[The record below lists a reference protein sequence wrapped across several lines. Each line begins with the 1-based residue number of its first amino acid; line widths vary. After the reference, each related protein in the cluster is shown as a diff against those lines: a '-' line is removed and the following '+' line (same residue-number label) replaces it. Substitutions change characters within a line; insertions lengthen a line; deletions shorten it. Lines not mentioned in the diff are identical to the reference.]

1 MKNILRY
8 DLLVSFYT
16 NRWKWL
22 SCFII
27 FGVITLLFTQ
37 TNNKL
42 TSDAFINYFFKG
54 AKVPDSSIEIPYMFL
69 LVQLYIFFI
78 IGSNVSEDY
87 MTYGMYVF
95 TRLKKK
101 NNWIISKICW
111 LIINVT
117 FYYVTIF
124 CIFIMLTG
132 FNMTGNKVDQP
143 YIVILTI
150 FLLMYTTSLS
160 LGMFHI
166 TLSMLLKPIYSFI
179 VLGIFYLIP
188 VFTNSFYS
196 PGAQAM
202 LTRHKPF
209 TNMSPAGSYIYN
221 LVLFIISLLVFFIII
236 KKKDVMREEE

>member
-1 MKNILRY
+1 
-8 DLLVSFYT
+8 
-16 NRWKWL
+16 
-22 SCFII
+22 
-27 FGVITLLFTQ
+27 
-37 TNNKL
+37 
-42 TSDAFINYFFKG
+42 
-54 AKVPDSSIEIPYMFL
+54 MFL